1 MCAVGVLGLLHP
13 RKRGMGVYVACRP
26 LEGRRVWG
34 IYVACGEISL
44 LHGRSAGHEIRMICF
59 YC

>member
-1 MCAVGVLGLLHP
+1 
-13 RKRGMGVYVACRP
+13 MGVYVACRP

-44 LHGRSAGHEIRMICF
+44 LHGVLLATKYE
-59 YC
+59 

>member
-1 MCAVGVLGLLHP
+1 MCAVGVLGVLHP
-13 RKRGMGVYVACRP
+13 RRRGMGVYVACRP

-44 LHGRSAGHEIRMICF
+44 LHGVLLATKYE
-59 YC
+59 